1 MTSVVPDGESPE
13 LIRPPALGTRREARE
28 DALAVLYEIEIT
40 GDEGP
45 EILERR
51 RVSLS
56 DYAVDMVTGVGESQ
70 DRIDEAL
77 ARHLRGWDLD
87 RLAVVDRTLARMAAW
102 ELMERPDVPAGAV
115 MSELVELATQYC
127 SAESPRFLNGL
138 LSAIAKEARS

>member
-1 MTSVVPDGESPE
+1 MTSVVPDGERPE

-28 DALAVLYEIEIT
+28 DALAVLYEIEIA
-40 GDEGP
+40 GDDGS

-56 DYAVDMVTGVGESQ
+56 DYAVDLVVGVGEGQ
-70 DRIDEAL
+70 DRIDEVL

-102 ELMERPDVPAGAV
+102 ELMERPDVPVGAV

-138 LSAIAKEARS
+138 LSAVAKEARS

>member
-1 MTSVVPDGESPE
+1 M
-13 LIRPPALGTRREARE
+13 
-28 DALAVLYEIEIT
+28 LYEIEIT
-40 GDEGP
+40 GDDGS

-56 DYAVDMVTGVGESQ
+56 DYAVDLVVGVGEGQ

-102 ELMERPDVPAGAV
+102 ELTERPEVPVGAV

-138 LSAIAKEARS
+138 LSAVAKNPEADDRPPTAALPVIICDLRLSRGSLILR